1 MNTNRRLATN
11 TFFLYILTF
20 SNYFLGLL
28 LYPYLSRV
36 LSVENFGLIGFSMS
50 FVLIFQMIIEYGFSI
65 SATADISQNRHD
77 NNRIKEIVSSVMWSK
92 ILLSLVSITIFI
104 IVSLIV
110 PMIKK
115 NFFIIGLFIV
125 DSVIKAMLPDF
136 YFRGIEQ
143 MKTITIRAVIAKLLS
158 IVLAIIF
165 VKNDNQLIF
174 VPIAFIL
181 GDLVALLITFWMMFQ
196 QGIVLSTP
204 NYSKI
209 KRMLQEGF
217 LFFVSRISV
226 SINNAMGSFFL
237 GLKFSPVSIESG
249 ILAGITRITTA
260 GEMMLAPVN
269 DSIYPHMVKE
279 KDYKLLRKIFV
290 YGGII
295 WFLGCAIVF
304 VGANTVCT
312 IILGAKYSFAGDYLR
327 ILMVNSFFGFFSLF
341 LGYPALSPIGKA
353 AYANL
358 AIPVATI
365 INLTLCLILW
375 IFNAITLTRILIV
388 MSIMNLVLVIFRGTV
403 LYRNRHLISK

>member
-50 FVLIFQMIIEYGFSI
+50 FVMIFQMIIEYGFSI

-110 PMIKK
+110 PMIKN
-115 NFFIIGLFIV
+115 NFLIIGLFIV

-327 ILMVNSFFGFFSLF
+327 ILIVNSFFGFFSLF